1 MEGDA
6 KLQEA
11 GCIHFF
17 KRSFKGS
24 SHDDAPAPKVGAQKY
39 QQDERLMEPDI
50 DVEVKNL
57 AIQLNALTKFNL
69 MEEAEDLIITSML
82 LKLHSL
88 RLRQQ
93 RRQDSLTGKL
103 NKNIVGEEIAIM
115 NVMIVVTLTREVGW
129 NGRQSISVQ
138 RFIVG

>member
-24 SHDDAPAPKVGAQKY
+24 SHDDAPAPKVGAQNYK
-39 QQDERLMEPDI
+39 QDERLMEPDI

-57 AIQLNALTKFNL
+57 AIQLTALTKFNL

-115 NVMIVVTLTREVGW
+115 NVMIMVKLTREVGW

>member
-57 AIQLNALTKFNL
+57 AIQLTALTKFNL

-115 NVMIVVTLTREVGW
+115 NIMIVVTLTPEVGW
-129 NGRQSISVQ
+129 NGRQSISV
-138 RFIVG
+138 